1 MSEIEYDRAGVI
13 FEGKIALVKNVM
25 SSSVMPP
32 PPGFATRLGYWEA
45 ATGIRHPKCAHEICE
60 REATHGAIAT
70 LAFSSDRRHYV
81 FPACETCA
89 RRTEMLYV
97 KGPLVMIESQRE

>member
-1 MSEIEYDRAGVI
+1 MRETENNKGATFY
-13 FEGKIALVKNVM
+13 EGRMVLVKNVM

-32 PPGFATRLGYWEA
+32 PQGHSTFLDYWEKT
-45 ATGIRHPKCAHEICE
+45 TGISGSRCAHEICD
-60 REATHGAIAT
+60 REATHGAVAT
-70 LAFSSDRRHYV
+70 LAFSSDRRRYV

-97 KGPLVMIESQRE
+97 KGPLAILES